1 MTTVPPTAK
10 AIDGQSYTGAQPSEI
25 VAYSGYDNSASVS
38 IDTDHHYS
46 KSLAENKPINFQFA
60 LRTQIG
66 ALAVKQSGVT
76 YHLKGN
82 Y

>member
-1 MTTVPPTAK
+1 VTTVPPTAK
-10 AIDGQSYTGAQPSEI
+10 AIDGQSYTGVQPSEI
-25 VAYSGYDNSASVS
+25 LAYSGYDNSSFSS
-38 IDTDHHYS
+38 IDTNHHYS
-46 KSLAENKPINFQFA
+46 KSLAENKPINFQFV

-66 ALAVKQSGVT
+66 FLAVKQSGVT